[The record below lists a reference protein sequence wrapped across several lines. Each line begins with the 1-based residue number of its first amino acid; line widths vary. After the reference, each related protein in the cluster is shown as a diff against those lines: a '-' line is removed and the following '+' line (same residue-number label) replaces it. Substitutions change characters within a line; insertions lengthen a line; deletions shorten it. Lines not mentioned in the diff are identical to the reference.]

1 MCYWQEK
8 SLGMQS
14 KVKRNRF
21 FTPNGSNTGWGLGK
35 LSPTPRLGVVFL
47 VGMLFIF
54 VNDVIGAALLLL
66 VGFILFIANPSK
78 PWKLALTAPISGGML
93 LLYNTILSP
102 QNAGGVSWWIFT
114 INAAGFERGLV
125 TGMRLCGVMLIS
137 FAWLFVT
144 PLPEIYAALEWIPW
158 ARPWV
163 LGVLRGIQILKR
175 EFVALTQSLL
185 IRGLKWNSLGNNLR
199 NLVPLASSII
209 PRIVDNSQKAA
220 FTSQSHHRTKAQGDG
235 SVTIEDAH
243 VRYGATLPDVV
254 NGVSLDIR
262 PGEFVYLAGK
272 NRAGK
277 TSLLRL
283 MGGVIPWIMGESHGQ
298 VKTSGLVTYD
308 TPLTEICGSALY
320 IAPDPFASIH
330 GLTVGQEI
338 TFMIPDEAAAK
349 KALITMGLDTNLWTR
364 ETTKLSGGQ
373 QVRLVLAGALVSNAK
388 IMLLDSP
395 MQELDPEGRAAFL
408 DALKILCSERKAT
421 IVVTDYFWSEL
432 QQYVDRVLVMDE
444 GQITAEVKPQEFFSS
459 RDWLEKTNLLG
470 EFQPLNSLP
479 IGEVVAELQDVHV
492 TIEDNPILK
501 GVNLSFHAGEVV
513 AIMGP
518 NGSGKT
524 TAMLT
529 MAGAIAPK
537 AGKVVTQ
544 GRVGYVFQHAA
555 LQTVAMTVSDELSFG
570 PKLLNWPS
578 EEIETFVNTG
588 LEFTG
593 LSEDDCPLDLHQADI
608 RMLEIAACNTE
619 LCTYVLDE
627 PTVGL
632 DAKGIAKVYGL
643 IDELRRQGKAVV
655 VVTHDQ
661 NIAAQADRIV
671 VIRDG
676 KVAAEADQTV
686 PSQEVG

>member
-1 MCYWQEK
+1 
-8 SLGMQS
+8 MQS
-14 KVKRNRF
+14 KMERNRF
-21 FTPNGSNTGWGLGK
+21 FTPRGSNHGWGLGM

-54 VNDVIGAALLLL
+54 VNNVIGAAVLLL
-66 VGFILFIANPSK
+66 VGFLLFIANPSK

-102 QNAGGVSWWIFT
+102 QNAGGVSWWLFT
-114 INAAGFERGLV
+114 INSTGFERGLV

-144 PLPEIYAALEWIPW
+144 PLPEIYSALEWIPW

-235 SVTIEDAH
+235 SVTVENAY
-243 VRYGATLPDVV
+243 VRYGSSLPDVV
-254 NGVSLDIR
+254 NGVSLTIN

-283 MGGVIPWIMGESHGQ
+283 MGGVIPWIMGESYGE

-338 TFMIPDEAAAK
+338 SFMVPDEDMAH
-349 KALITMGLDTNLWTR
+349 KALLTMGLDADLWKR

-408 DALKILCSERKAT
+408 DALKILCTERKST

-432 QQYVDRVLVMDE
+432 QQYVDRVFVMEE
-444 GQITAEVKPQEFFSS
+444 GQITAEVKPQEFFNNQE
-459 RDWLEKTNLLG
+459 WLEHTNLIEDLP
-470 EFQPLNSLP
+470 PLNPLP

-492 TIEDNPILK
+492 TIEDNPILT
-501 GVNLSFHAGEVV
+501 GVNLVIHAGEVV

-529 MAGAIAPK
+529 LAGAIAPK
-537 AGKVVTQ
+537 SGKIVTQ

-555 LQTVAMTVSDELSFG
+555 LQTVAMTVSDELGFG
-570 PKLLNWPS
+570 PKLLKWPT
-578 EEIETFVNTG
+578 EKIEAFIETG
-588 LEFTG
+588 LAFTG
-593 LSEDDCPLDLHQADI
+593 LSAEDCPLDIHQADI
-608 RMLEIAACNTE
+608 RMLEIAACNTD
-619 LCTYVLDE
+619 LCTYILDE

-632 DAKGIAKVYGL
+632 DSKGIAKVYGL
-643 IDELRRQGKAVV
+643 IDTLRRQGKAVV

-661 NIAAQADRIV
+661 NMAAQADRIV

-676 KVAAEADQTV
+676 KVVNEAV
-686 PSQEVG
+686 